1 MDFFPIR
8 EQSRLQKTWDDVIRQ
23 NSVCREESMPDDM
36 IVIADNGTGDKLCLK
51 KTDGVM
57 EETVY
62 LWDHETGGVEL
73 YAASIGE
80 FIENER
86 E

>member
-1 MDFFPIR
+1 M
-8 EQSRLQKTWDDVIRQ
+8 IRQ
-23 NSVCREESMPDDM
+23 NSVCREESMPDDL

-51 KTDGVM
+51 KADGVM

-62 LWDHETGGVEL
+62 LWDHETAGVEL
-73 YAASIGE
+73 YAAAIGE
-80 FIENER
+80 LIENEK

>member
-1 MDFFPIR
+1 MQRRKHARRFD
-8 EQSRLQKTWDDVIRQ
+8 
-23 NSVCREESMPDDM
+23 
-36 IVIADNGTGDKLCLK
+36 LK
-51 KTDGVM
+51 KTDSVM

-80 FIENER
+80 FIENEK

>member
-1 MDFFPIR
+1 
-8 EQSRLQKTWDDVIRQ
+8 
-23 NSVCREESMPDDM
+23 MPDDM

-62 LWDHETGGVEL
+62 LWDHETADVEL
-73 YAASIGE
+73 YAGSIGE
-80 FIENER
+80 FIENEK